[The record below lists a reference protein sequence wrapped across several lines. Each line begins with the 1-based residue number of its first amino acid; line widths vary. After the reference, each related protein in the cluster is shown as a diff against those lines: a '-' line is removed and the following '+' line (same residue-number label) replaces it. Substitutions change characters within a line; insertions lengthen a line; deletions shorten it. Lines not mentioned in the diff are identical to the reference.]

1 MELTWLVVD
10 NPTSAPKI
18 KALAQKIKLKWQ
30 RKKRPRRHRRERR
43 AAEYNFVTNH
53 PLGGGFVL
61 AES

>member
-30 RKKRPRRHRRERR
+30 RKERRPSRREGR

-61 AES
+61 ARP